1 MINPRGSGSEF
12 RPRSSHL
19 IKLKRKLITA
29 SPWCSAS
36 KEELEAAVRCLRD
49 NFIAYVG
56 PFVIKSGIAVFKVS
70 DYILTADELV
80 SFYKSGHLT
89 EESLAK
95 FSTTICEEEP
105 TTGKRHH

>member
-1 MINPRGSGSEF
+1 MIK
-12 RPRSSHL
+12 
-19 IKLKRKLITA
+19 IKRKPIAA

-36 KEELEAAVRCLRD
+36 KKDLEEAVRYLRD

-105 TTGKRHH
+105 ASTTRHH

>member
-1 MINPRGSGSEF
+1 MIK
-12 RPRSSHL
+12 
-19 IKLKRKLITA
+19 IKRKPLTA

-36 KEELEAAVRCLRD
+36 KQDLEAAVRCLRD

-95 FSTTICEEEP
+95 FSTTICGEEP
-105 TTGKRHH
+105 ASAKGRH